1 MPLPKGRKAVLS
13 LLLPLD
19 KAPQVTASLGR
30 ADDLAL
36 PSWGSN
42 CFFQGLEMQGQAMWH
57 RAQCR
62 ETVQGTAYSSPP
74 TWRVHGFTYKKLH
87 WKQGQRRMQGWVSS
101 QPNCATQIKFKSID
115 ICFYFRSL
123 ENIQRSLGIK
133 KLQGSRQMLIL
144 GRMRCLPATIS
155 QQLHP
160 QQIQKTKNLFVKL
173 AGARRPF
180 AILVLSLLPLGF
192 FQLNAGKK
200 H

>member
-1 MPLPKGRKAVLS
+1 MPLPKGRNAVLS

-133 KLQGSRQMLIL
+133 KPPR
-144 GRMRCLPATIS
+144 IS
-155 QQLHP
+155 ANANTGKDEMFACYHFP
-160 QQIQKTKNLFVKL
+160 TAPSSADSKN
-173 AGARRPF
+173 
-180 AILVLSLLPLGF
+180 
-192 FQLNAGKK
+192 KK
-200 H
+200 PVC